1 MQHKNCCQ
9 FSLRSIIYNS
19 AASCRELN
27 PYVDLQH
34 IFIYLCEMFRLY
46 ESLKVCID
54 IEHDQKSKVIVR
66 NIFFRKICTKKV
78 TGQKHYKRWKILNFQ
93 TSMKTFSIM
102 YPLPANIK
110 TFR

>member
-34 IFIYLCEMFRLY
+34 IFIYLCEMSRLY
-46 ESLKVCID
+46 QSLKVCID

-66 NIFFRKICTKKV
+66 NIFFPKNMYEKSYWSKAI
-78 TGQKHYKRWKILNFQ
+78 QKMEDLKFSNIYEDFFHYVPF
-93 TSMKTFSIM
+93 TS
-102 YPLPANIK
+102 
-110 TFR
+110 